1 METTSAAQVA
11 AWINT
16 LGGSILSIKQR
27 TALHDLILH
36 RDMNGRTFSMI
47 LNQHGCLTDFNLPDL
62 TMATVTKVRKCW
74 HRDFPDSVSIQA
86 VRSSQESAHEDN
98 KFGSG
103 RYDPCQDG
111 CDYSAFQDYA
121 GYKSGRVGRGRGGMN
136 SGSSNVT
143 MSVKK
148 ASPQRAAQGVT
159 VQLEVLRAALDCVAE
174 RANLNR
180 QDMYLWVHD
189 VIPDEVW
196 HPLWDSLTSDLVR
209 EGRSAPGHARSSHGV
224 VRHQANT
231 ESPPPTSLPRMDGTP
246 PLRHSPRVTPQASP
260 CEYEEESPR
269 DELASLPELRSRLDG
284 HKQGAPV
291 WGSLDR
297 QDFHRDD
304 DLHSQAPTL
313 RSEAE
318 TMASEAMSAWLE
330 NGCVR
335 GSKLSPF
342 ELANWLR
349 MLPKDRIDGDT
360 LKVVARHIL
369 NQEMDEEAFETLIN
383 DGGLVDIGVPDQ
395 RQAKV
400 LERYFKQRQTEAL
413 MAETAKHTGALN
425 STFRGKKGESMQM

>member
-1 METTSAAQVA
+1 M
-11 AWINT
+11 
-16 LGGSILSIKQR
+16 
-27 TALHDLILH
+27 
-36 RDMNGRTFSMI
+36 
-47 LNQHGCLTDFNLPDL
+47 
-62 TMATVTKVRKCW
+62 
-74 HRDFPDSVSIQA
+74 
-86 VRSSQESAHEDN
+86 
-98 KFGSG
+98 
-103 RYDPCQDG
+103 
-111 CDYSAFQDYA
+111 
-121 GYKSGRVGRGRGGMN
+121 
-136 SGSSNVT
+136 
-143 MSVKK
+143 
-148 ASPQRAAQGVT
+148 
-159 VQLEVLRAALDCVAE
+159 
-174 RANLNR
+174 
-180 QDMYLWVHD
+180 
-189 VIPDEVW
+189 
-196 HPLWDSLTSDLVR
+196 
-209 EGRSAPGHARSSHGV
+209 
-224 VRHQANT
+224 
-231 ESPPPTSLPRMDGTP
+231 
-246 PLRHSPRVTPQASP
+246 
-260 CEYEEESPR
+260 
-269 DELASLPELRSRLDG
+269 
-284 HKQGAPV
+284 